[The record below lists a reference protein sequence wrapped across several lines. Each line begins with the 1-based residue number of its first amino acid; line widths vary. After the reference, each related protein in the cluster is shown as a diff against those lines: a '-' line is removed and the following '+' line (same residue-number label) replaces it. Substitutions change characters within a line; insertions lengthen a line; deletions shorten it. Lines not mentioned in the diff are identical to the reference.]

1 MTIKHLVTSGC
12 SFSDNP
18 LPDLSSS
25 GRWPYFLSDLL
36 GTTLYN
42 RGQGGAGNT
51 WISKSAIYQTQKLLD
66 DGIDAK
72 EILVVVMWSGIDRKD
87 LFIDYGG
94 AIQEYREIV
103 NEQPDQ
109 THGQIINFLDH
120 EPNWY
125 SPKSTAFGDGY
136 LVGAVGFSGGPVVTK
151 FKKDL
156 SRFYSCQSLAIESYE
171 NFLRLQWFCDS
182 KGIALVN
189 QTYMDILHYPTVNPV
204 WPGHTPKEIR
214 LTKDLYRNVLPL
226 YNMIDFNKWLFWKDT
241 SGLYEYTKENQLDF
255 QRDGVHPATDSHKH
269 YVDNFLFAALAEKQ
283 LIR

>member
-12 SFSDNP
+12 SFSQNDC
-18 LPDLSSS
+18 SAEAR
-25 GRWPYFLSDLL
+25 RWPYFLSDLL

-42 RGQGGAGNT
+42 RGHGGAGNT

-94 AIQEYREIV
+94 AIQEYREMA
-103 NEQPDQ
+103 NEQPK
-109 THGQIINFLDH
+109 GWNEAGYIVNFLDY
-120 EPNWY
+120 EPNCY

-136 LVGAVGFSGGPVVTK
+136 LMGAVGPKGGPVVSK

-156 SRFYSCQSLAIESYE
+156 SRFYSRQSLAIESYE

-189 QTYMDILHYPTVNPV
+189 QTYMDILHYPTVNV
-204 WPGHTPKEIR
+204 WSSHAPKEIR

-283 LIR
+283 LIS